1 MAHSSDHSLA
11 LASVSD
17 EKLLR
22 WATYASVFTAT
33 CLIVIKI
40 FAWWLTD
47 SVSMLASLVDSLM
60 DAAASLINLFAVA
73 HALVPAD
80 HEHRFGHGKVESLA
94 GLGQAVFIFISALF
108 LLYNAYDRLQHP
120 QELMALGWGTA
131 VTLVSIALTVLLLLF
146 QSYVVKRTQSLA
158 VKADALHYRSDLATN
173 AVILLA
179 LLFSYYGFQRV
190 DPLFAIVIAFY
201 ILYSAWCIAHDS
213 AQILLDRELPDAMRA
228 RIIDVAEAIAE
239 VKSIHDL
246 RTRRSGLTHFIQ
258 LHIDLDA
265 SLTLQQAHRIADEVE
280 AAIIAAIPNA
290 DVIIHQDPK

>member
-22 WATYASVFTAT
+22 WATYASVFTAS

-228 RIIDVAEAIAE
+228 RIIDVAEAIVE

>member
-1 MAHSSDHSLA
+1 MAHSPDHSLA

-22 WATYASVFTAT
+22 WATYASVFTAS

-228 RIIDVAEAIAE
+228 RIIDVAEAIVE

>member
-1 MAHSSDHSLA
+1 MADSSEHSLA

-22 WATYASVFTAT
+22 WATYASVFTAS

-120 QELMALGWGTA
+120 QELTALGWGTA
-131 VTLVSIALTVLLLLF
+131 VTLVSIALTALLLLF
-146 QSYVVKRTQSLA
+146 QAYVVKRTHSLA

-201 ILYSAWCIAHDS
+201 ILYSAWSIARES
-213 AQILLDRELPDAMRA
+213 VQILLDRELPETMRA
-228 RIIDVAEAIAE
+228 GIIEVAEAIAE
-239 VKSIHDL
+239 VKGIHDL

-265 SLTLQQAHRIADEVE
+265 RLTLQQAHRIADEVE
-280 AAIIAAIPNA
+280 AAIVAAIPNA

>member
-1 MAHSSDHSLA
+1 MAHSSEHSLA

-22 WATYASVFTAT
+22 WATYASVFTAS

-120 QELMALGWGTA
+120 QELTALGWGTS
-131 VTLVSIALTVLLLLF
+131 VTLVSIALTALLLLF
-146 QSYVVKRTQSLA
+146 QSYVVKRTHSLA
-158 VKADALHYRSDLATN
+158 VKADSLHYRSDLATN

-201 ILYSAWCIAHDS
+201 ILYSAWSIAHDS
-213 AQILLDRELPDAMRA
+213 VQILLDRELPDAMRA
-228 RIIDVAEAIAE
+228 RIIEVAEAITE

-280 AAIIAAIPNA
+280 AAIVAAIPNA

>member
-1 MAHSSDHSLA
+1 MAHSSEHSLA

-22 WATYASVFTAT
+22 WATYASVFTAS

-228 RIIDVAEAIAE
+228 RIIDVTEAIAE

>member
-1 MAHSSDHSLA
+1 MAHSPDHSLA